1 MCWKSQNL
9 KIKTAKR
16 NIPIWKI
23 VDFDNKRK
31 VYISPF
37 RYYQYFPGM
46 VNTTQMTFRTF
57 DYSYEINGYE
67 GFHSFSNKLR
77 YKYSK
82 GNISVYKKGIFTKK
96 ECFFTSYNEGCIF
109 SPAIAKG
116 YLPKGTK
123 YAINEVGEIISDC
136 IVINE
141 FIDL

>member
-1 MCWKSQNL
+1 MCWTSKNL

-23 VDFDNKRK
+23 VEFDNKMK

-46 VNTTQMTFRTF
+46 VNTTQMIFRTF

-77 YKYSK
+77 YKHYK
-82 GNISVYKKGIFTKK
+82 DGINVYKKGIFTKEK
-96 ECFFTSYNEGCIF
+96 CVFIYSAGCN

-123 YAINEVGEIISDC
+123 YAINKVGEVISDC

>member
-1 MCWKSQNL
+1 MCWISNKL

-16 NIPIWKI
+16 NIPIWK
-23 VDFDNKRK
+23 VVEFDNKRK
-31 VYISPF
+31 MYISPF
-37 RYYQYFPGM
+37 KYYQYFPGV
-46 VNTTQMTFRTF
+46 VNTTQMIFRIF

-77 YKYSK
+77 YECFK
-82 GNISVYKKGIFTKK
+82 GDISIYKKGVFTKEK
-96 ECFFTSYNEGCIF
+96 YFFTYDAGCNF
-109 SPAIAKG
+109 SPVIAKG

-123 YAINEVGEIISDC
+123 YAINKVGEVISDC

>member
-46 VNTTQMTFRTF
+46 VNTTQMIFRTF

-67 GFHSFSNKLR
+67 GFHSFSNKL
-77 YKYSK
+77 KWEMED
-82 GNISVYKKGIFTKK
+82 NAIFIYKKK
-96 ECFFTSYNEGCIF
+96 IF
-109 SPAIAKG
+109 SNFKDYNYVVGQSNKRIARFHIPKG
-116 YLPKGTK
+116 YQ
-123 YAINEVGEIISDC
+123 YAENKAGEIISSA
-136 IVINE
+136 IVFDS
-141 FIDL
+141 FID

>member
-1 MCWKSQNL
+1 MCWISNKL

-16 NIPIWKI
+16 NIPIWK
-23 VDFDNKRK
+23 VVEFDNKRK
-31 VYISPF
+31 IYISPF
-37 RYYQYFPGM
+37 KYYQYFPGTI
-46 VNTTQMTFRTF
+46 NTTQMIFRVF
-57 DYSYEINGYE
+57 SYSYEINGYE

-82 GNISVYKKGIFTKK
+82 GDISVYKKGSFAK
-96 ECFFTSYNEGCIF
+96 EKYFFTYDADCNF

-123 YAINEVGEIISDC
+123 YAINKVGEVISDC